1 MRILNHWT
9 LRSQNR
15 SGQALV
21 EFMFVG
27 FIMLFMLFGM
37 IDFCRAISTRQVL
50 MNLSREGANEA
61 ARGNGNTTDATISNA
76 ITAVIEGASPLDIN
90 AHGRVIISAVLNQGN
105 GTFKITNQISEGNPT
120 VTAATASKIGVLNA
134 TGSGATNSAV
144 VMPFLANAQGA
155 IPQSNQTAF
164 VAEIF
169 YSFQAATPLGNVVV
183 GNIMHGITVTN
194 QLYDV
199 AYF

>member
-1 MRILNHWT
+1 MTSVNKWISK
-9 LRSQNR
+9 SQGR

-27 FIMLFMLFGM
+27 FILLFMLFGM

-50 MNLSREGANEA
+50 INLSREGANEA
-61 ARGNGNTTDATISNA
+61 ARGFGGTTDETISNA
-76 ITAVIEGASPLDIN
+76 ISAVISGASPLDIN
-90 AHGRVIISAVLNQGN
+90 AHGRVIISAVLNQGT
-105 GTFKITNQISEGNPT
+105 GTFKITNQISKGSLTNAP
-120 VTAATASKIGVLNA
+120 SKIGLLNA
-134 TGSGATNSAV
+134 TGSGAAGSQV
-144 VMPFLANAQGA
+144 VMPFLASAQGA

-164 VAEIF
+164 VTEIY
-169 YSFQAATPLGNVVV
+169 YSFTPATPLGNVVV

>member
-9 LRSQNR
+9 LRNRGR

-27 FIMLFMLFGM
+27 FILLFMLFGM
-37 IDFCRAISTRQVL
+37 IDFCRAISTKQIL
-50 MNLSREGANEA
+50 INLSREGANEA
-61 ARGNGNTTDATISNA
+61 ARGIGDTIDATISNA
-76 ITAVIEGASPLDIN
+76 ITAVINGASPLNIN
-90 AHGRVIISAVLNQGN
+90 ANGRVIISAVVSSSGV
-105 GTFKITNQISEGNPT
+105 FRITNQIGEGSLTN
-120 VTAATASKIGVLNA
+120 TASKIGVLNA
-134 TGSGATNSAV
+134 TGSGAAGSGV
-144 VMPFLANAQGA
+144 VMPFLAIDPGA
-155 IPQSNQTAF
+155 IPQPNQTSY
-164 VAEIF
+164 VTEVF

-183 GNIMHGITVTN
+183 GNIMHGFTVTN

>member
-9 LRSQNR
+9 LRNRDR

-37 IDFCRAISTRQVL
+37 IDFCRVISTKQTL
-50 MNLSREGANEA
+50 INLSREGANEA
-61 ARGNGNTTDATISNA
+61 ARGIGNTTDATISNA
-76 ITAVIEGASPLDIN
+76 ITAVINGASPLDIN
-90 AHGRVIISAVLNQGN
+90 AHGRVIISAVVSSG
-105 GTFKITNQISEGNPT
+105 GVFRITNQISEGNPT
-120 VTAATASKIGVLNA
+120 VTASTSSKIGVLNA
-134 TGSGATNSAV
+134 TGSGAAGSGV
-144 VMPFLANAQGA
+144 VMPFLASAPGA
-155 IPQSNQTAF
+155 IPQSNQTSF
-164 VAEIF
+164 VAEVF
-169 YSFQAATPLGNVVV
+169 YGFTAATPLGNVVV
-183 GNIMHGITVTN
+183 GNIMHGVTVTN